1 MSIERTFSIVKPD
14 AVRRNLIGKI
24 YERFESG
31 GLQLLAARMIHLT
44 RAQAQEF
51 YGVHRERPF
60 YNDLV
65 EYMISGPVMVQVLEG
80 ENAIARNRE
89 IMGATN
95 PADAALGT
103 IRADFARDV
112 SRLGHSAASVD
123 QKVHYQYYT
132 YYTSTHTHIMSR
144 MLIAHLHTHR
154 TWQPQASF
162 NPERRCKGARA
173 LSDHAMACK
182 WTRQGSRGTGMI
194 PCWSE
199 EACCSRALRAS

>member
-51 YGVHRERPF
+51 YAVHRERPF

-95 PADAALGT
+95 PADAAPGT
-103 IRADFARDV
+103 IRADFAE
-112 SRLGHSAASVD
+112 SVEANA
-123 QKVHYQYYT
+123 VHGSDGPDT
-132 YYTSTHTHIMSR
+132 AR
-144 MLIAHLHTHR
+144 EEIAFFFDDADLCTR
-154 TWQPQASF
+154 T
-162 NPERRCKGARA
+162 
-173 LSDHAMACK
+173 D
-182 WTRQGSRGTGMI
+182 
-194 PCWSE
+194 
-199 EACCSRALRAS
+199 